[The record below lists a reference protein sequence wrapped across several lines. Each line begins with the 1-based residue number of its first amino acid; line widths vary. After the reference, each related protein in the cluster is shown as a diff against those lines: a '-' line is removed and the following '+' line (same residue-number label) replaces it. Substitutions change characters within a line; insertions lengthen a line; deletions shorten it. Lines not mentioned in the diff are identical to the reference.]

1 MLTKDISQEL
11 ESVILQLVNEGKEP
25 TVALIKAR
33 LSTKIPIPAIVTTI
47 KRWKSSQ
54 QIPKVEVAVES
65 SASSETEQ
73 RIARLEQQIAD
84 LVSRVAQ
91 LEQQSGQ
98 KL

>member
-11 ESVILQLVNEGKEP
+11 ETVISQLVADGKEP

-33 LSTKIPIPAIVTTI
+33 LSTQVPIPAIVTTI

-54 QIPKVEVAVES
+54 QIPKVEVAVQS
-65 SASSETEQ
+65 SVSATEQ
-73 RIARLEQQIAD
+73 RIIALEQQVAELI
-84 LVSRVAQ
+84 SRVTQ

>member
-11 ESVILQLVNEGKEP
+11 ESVILQLVAEGKEP

-33 LSTKIPIPAIVTTI
+33 LSSKIPIPAIVTTI
-47 KRWKSSQ
+47 KRWQSSQ
-54 QIPKVEVAVES
+54 QIPKVEIAAPPAA
-65 SASSETEQ
+65 SATEQ
-73 RIARLEQQIAD
+73 RIAQLEQQVAD
-84 LVSRVAQ
+84 LISRISQ

>member
-33 LSTKIPIPAIVTTI
+33 LSAKIPIPAIVTTI

-54 QIPKVEVAVES
+54 HIPKVEIAVES
-65 SASSETEQ
+65 SASSATEQ
-73 RIARLEQQIAD
+73 RIARLEQQVAD
-84 LVSRVAQ
+84 LVSRIAQ
-91 LEQQSGQ
+91 LEQQSGH

>member
-11 ESVILQLVNEGKEP
+11 ESVILQLVDEGKEP

-33 LSTKIPIPAIVTTI
+33 LHSKIPIPAIVTTI

-54 QIPKVEVAVES
+54 QIPKVEVAVQP
-65 SASSETEQ
+65 SASTTEQ
-73 RIARLEQQIAD
+73 RIARLEQQVAD